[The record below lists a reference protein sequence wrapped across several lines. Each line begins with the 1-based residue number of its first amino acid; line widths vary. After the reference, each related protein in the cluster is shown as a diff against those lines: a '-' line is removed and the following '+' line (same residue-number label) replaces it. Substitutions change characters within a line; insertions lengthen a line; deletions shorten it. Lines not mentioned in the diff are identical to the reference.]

1 MKRIFPGRGCTL
13 AFVIAGIVAIGPAAA
28 DKPSWAGGDKGRSER
43 SDDRDERDSNKSR
56 ARDDDHR
63 SSQDRG
69 RNDDQRSSRH
79 NDRPS
84 VQVREHFGDR
94 HRTVYRDYYSE
105 QFARGRC
112 PPGLA
117 RKDNGCMPPG
127 QARKWAVGRPL
138 PRDVIFYEVPQ
149 PLVVQFGP
157 PPSGHRYVRVAG
169 DILLIALGTG
179 MVIDALQDLGRM

>member
-1 MKRIFPGRGCTL
+1 VKQIFMKTSCAL
-13 AFVIAGIVAIGPAAA
+13 AFVIAGVVAVGPAVAE
-28 DKPSWAGGDKGRSER
+28 KPSWAGGDKGKSER
-43 SDDRDERDSNKSR
+43 SDDRDQRNSNKSR
-56 ARDDDHR
+56 PRDDDHR
-63 SSQDRG
+63 SAQDR
-69 RNDDQRSSRH
+69 RRDDDQRSSRH
-79 NDRPS
+79 DDRPS
-84 VQVREHFGDR
+84 AQVREHFGDR

-105 QFARGRC
+105 QFGRGRC

-117 RKDNGCMPPG
+117 KKDNGCMPSG

-149 PLVVQFGP
+149 PLIVQFGP

>member
-1 MKRIFPGRGCTL
+1 VKQIFMKTSCAL
-13 AFVIAGIVAIGPAAA
+13 AFVIAGVVAVGPAVAE
-28 DKPSWAGGDKGRSER
+28 KPSWAGGDKGKSER
-43 SDDRDERDSNKSR
+43 SDDRDQRNSNKSR
-56 ARDDDHR
+56 PRD
-63 SSQDRG
+63 
-69 RNDDQRSSRH
+69 DDQRSSRH
-79 NDRPS
+79 DDRPS
-84 VQVREHFGDR
+84 AQVREHFGDR

-105 QFARGRC
+105 QFGRGRC

-117 RKDNGCMPPG
+117 KKDNGCMPPG

-149 PLVVQFGP
+149 PLIVQFGP